1 MSKEWKHELAFL
13 LATCWNIMQHGV
25 MPTTPDNHTDNF
37 RGWIEKIAASL
48 RDDCFAKLTIGH
60 YTGKN
65 TSLKKLQVR
74 RVVIREQDMFSFTW
88 QGKTR
93 DTVKNTG
100 IDEGLR
106 WIAEAFA
113 DGFRTGTLFATDADW
128 TYERAASGRDWLRQ
142 APATHRD
149 MPPGTHDRQKQRVLP
164 AAAPAGNSAGHWQKA
179 LGITGSDGAV
189 LPSAQDKFRQINRYV
204 ELLAPLIRDD
214 MLKVADMGA
223 GKGYLTFALY
233 EYMTAVRGLMPTVTG
248 VEQRPDLV
256 ALCNRTATASG
267 FGGLH
272 FTQGT
277 IESFDAVDV
286 NILIALHAC
295 DTATDDAIA
304 KGIKAAADL
313 IVVAPC
319 CHKQIRREMDTA
331 ANRTDFLLRHGI
343 FLERQAE
350 MVTDAIR
357 ALVLES
363 YGYRV
368 KVFEFIAGEHTPKNI
383 MITALRD
390 PDTRPGSRETA
401 QKTIAEAK
409 ARFGIRTHYL
419 ERILGGSPRPCAGGE

>member
-1 MSKEWKHELAFL
+1 MSTAS
-13 LATCWNIMQHGV
+13 
-25 MPTTPDNHTDNF
+25 DNPTDNF
-37 RGWIEKIAASL
+37 RDWLEKVEIYL
-48 RDDCFAKLTIGH
+48 RDDRFVKLTLGH
-60 YTGKN
+60 YTGKVAG
-65 TSLKKLQVR
+65 LRKLQVR
-74 RVVIREQDMFSFTW
+74 RVVIREQDMLNFTW

-93 DTVKNTG
+93 DTVKNAG
-100 IDEGLR
+100 IDKSLR
-106 WIAEAFA
+106 WITEAFD

-128 TYERAASGRDWLRQ
+128 SYERAASGRDWLRQ
-142 APATHRD
+142 APATHRET
-149 MPPGTHDRQKQRVLP
+149 PPTAHDRQKPRLL
-164 AAAPAGNSAGHWQKA
+164 ASTGSHWQAA
-179 LGITGSDGAV
+179 LGITGSGGSV

-223 GKGYLTFALY
+223 GKGTLTFALY
-233 EYMTAVRGLMPTVTG
+233 DYMTAVRGLEPAVTG

-256 ALCNRTATASG
+256 ALCNRTASASD
-267 FGGLH
+267 FDGLH
-272 FTQGT
+272 FVQGA
-277 IESFDAVDV
+277 IESFDATGV

-304 KGIKAAADL
+304 KGIRAAADL

-319 CHKQIRREMDTA
+319 CHKQVRRAMDTVV
-331 ANRTDFLLRHGI
+331 ANRSDFLLRHGI

-357 ALVLES
+357 ALILEG

-390 PDTRPGSRETA
+390 PERAAGPRDAAQTA
-401 QKTIAEAK
+401 IVEAK

-419 ERILGGSPRPCAGGE
+419 ETIL

>member
-1 MSKEWKHELAFL
+1 
-13 LATCWNIMQHGV
+13 
-25 MPTTPDNHTDNF
+25 MPTTSDNPTDNF
-37 RGWIEKIAASL
+37 RNWIEKIEISL
-48 RDDCFAKLTIGH
+48 RDDRFVKLAIGH

-65 TSLKKLQVR
+65 ADLQKIQVR
-74 RVVIREQDMFSFTW
+74 RVVIREQDMLSFTW

-113 DGFRTGTLFATDADW
+113 DGFRSATLFATDADW
-128 TYERAASGRDWLRQ
+128 TCERAASGRDWLRQ
-142 APATHRD
+142 APATHSEK
-149 MPPGTHDRQKQRVLP
+149 PSATHDRQKQRVLP
-164 AAAPAGNSAGHWQKA
+164 AAAAGHWQKA
-179 LGITGSDGAV
+179 LGITGSDGVV

-204 ELLAPLIRDD
+204 ELLSPLIRDD
-214 MLKVADMGA
+214 MLNVADMGA
-223 GKGYLTFALY
+223 GKGTLTFALY
-233 EYMTAVRGLMPTVTG
+233 EYMTAVRGLKPIVTG

-256 ALCNRTATASG
+256 ALCSRTATASG

-272 FTQGT
+272 FTQGS
-277 IESFDAVDV
+277 IDSFDAEGV

-304 KGIKAAADL
+304 KGIKASANL

-331 ANRTDFLLRHGI
+331 ANRCDFLLRHGI

-363 YGYRV
+363 CGYRV
-368 KVFEFIAGEHTPKNI
+368 KVFEFIASEHTPKNI

-390 PDTRPGSRETA
+390 PAPRPGTLDA
-401 QKTIAEAK
+401 AHNAIAEAK
-409 ARFGIRTHYL
+409 ARFGIRAHYL
-419 ERILGGSPRPCAGGE
+419 ETIL